1 MEVPGS
7 DSDWRSTQ
15 FRQKVVAQIDEAMR
29 KAGPGTTTHKSGT
42 DMENQVYNK
51 AKTRDEYLSL
61 VARLIIHFRDI
72 RKKEALSGSPEH
84 PMNALT
90 NLTGVGVGPGTIGM
104 GPRPAGAQVGGMG
117 PMGQMQIGQHVM
129 GGVPGNPQVS
139 TPAQMPMQTMV
150 QQPFQLVVM
159 RLCVLRCQQL
169 PAERAPQ
176 HDVQTAAA
184 ARQTLCDGA
193 AQHLG
198 PERPAG
204 LPVCRLKPRLP
215 RVVRSCD
222 CLNSPV
228 QTATGGARSSGR
240 KSSLRCEN
248 RRLGLWVLI
257 IFSFRSGSRAS

>member
-90 NLTGVGVGPGTIGM
+90 NLTGVGVGPGAIGM

-129 GGVPGNPQVS
+129 GGVPGNPQGSECFLCV
-139 TPAQMPMQTMV
+139 MF
-150 QQPFQLVVM
+150 QQWQRSPRRRRRGGKPRLVVM

-204 LPVCRLKPRLP
+204 VPVCRLKPRP
-215 RVVRSCD
+215 PGVVRSCH
-222 CLNSPV
+222 CLNAFWV
-228 QTATGGARSSGR
+228 TETQQTSFFLVGRSC
-240 KSSLRCEN
+240 LC
-248 RRLGLWVLI
+248 L
-257 IFSFRSGSRAS
+257 